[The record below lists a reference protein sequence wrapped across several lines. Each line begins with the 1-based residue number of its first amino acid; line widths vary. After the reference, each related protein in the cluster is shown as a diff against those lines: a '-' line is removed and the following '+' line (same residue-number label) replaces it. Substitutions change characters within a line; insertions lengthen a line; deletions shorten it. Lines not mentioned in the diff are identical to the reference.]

1 MTTLRS
7 LIARL
12 SPRCRS
18 ALEAAAAQA
27 LTRTHF
33 YVEIEHIL
41 AALLDMDGS
50 DLSVILRES
59 GVDIPPVLAR
69 LEQTLAGLKAGNVRA
84 PGLSPELVGWF
95 EKAWLA
101 ASLEEGVEQ
110 VCSGHLLL
118 AGVGEGALRHRFLE
132 IFPDY
137 AAIAID
143 TLRRDVAACQNE
155 QPVKVAGEGRV
166 NSGLQGGSQDALQHY
181 CVDLTEK
188 ARQGHIDPIVG
199 RSGEIAE
206 TIEILGRRRQN
217 NPVLV
222 GDPGVGKTAVVEG
235 LASLIASGNVIE
247 TLRSARVLSLDLG
260 LLQAGAGV
268 KGEFEKRLRAVI
280 DGVVASPT
288 PIILFI
294 DEAHTL
300 IGAGG
305 QAGQNDAANLLKP
318 ALARGELRCIAATT
332 WSEYKKYIEKDAAL
346 ARRFQ
351 AVQIGQPD
359 AEVAR
364 AMLRSMVPALEK
376 HHDVHI
382 IEEALHAAVSLSTRY
397 IASRQLPDKA
407 VSLLDTACSRVAQ
420 SQVGCPVVLEKALQR
435 RDMLQLEKSM
445 LEQECLSGLGSDK
458 ARTDV
463 DERLAQADRECE
475 TLDVAWQRER
485 ALVEEIKTLQ
495 ARPATTEADKITAVQ
510 EALQNALA
518 QLVALQGDKPLVF
531 PLVDKNAV
539 AAVVEEWTGV
549 PVGRMAGSE
558 LEGLLGLSERLQAR
572 VLGQD
577 HALEAIAKV
586 MLTQRAG
593 LADPRKPAGVFLL
606 VGTSGVGKT
615 ETALALAEALYGGE
629 QNLTVINMSEFKEEH
644 KVSLLMGAPPG
655 YVGYGEGGVLT
666 EAVRR
671 KPYSVILLD
680 EMEKAH
686 PGVQDVFYQV
696 FDKGQMKDGEGRDID
711 FRNTV
716 ILMTSNAG
724 SESIAHACA
733 NRDNPPE
740 QAELLER
747 LRPDLLRW
755 FRPAFLG
762 RCTTVAYYPLSDL
775 LLRKIIEMNFLR
787 IRSRLLAAWN
797 AKFVVSDAVIDALL
811 LRCHEVDSGARV
823 VESVLSHTLLPALSQ
838 RALERLVVG
847 QKIACFE
854 VGIGEDGTLTY
865 AVT

>member
-12 SPRCRS
+12 SPRCRT
-18 ALEAAAAQA
+18 ALETAAAQA
-27 LTRTHF
+27 LARTHF
-33 YVEIEHIL
+33 YIEIEHIL
-41 AALLDMDGS
+41 VALLGADES
-50 DLSVILRES
+50 DLVVVLQHN
-59 GVDIPPVLAR
+59 GVDVLSSLAG
-69 LEQTLAGLKAGNVRA
+69 LEKTLAGLKSGNVRA

-101 ASLEEGVEQ
+101 ASLEEGGDQ

-118 AGVGEGALRHRFLE
+118 AGLNEGSLRPRFLE
-132 IFPDY
+132 IFP
-137 AAIAID
+137 ACAGISVD
-143 TLRRDVAACQNE
+143 TIREDVALCKGE
-155 QPVKVAGEGRV
+155 CPVGRDADV
-166 NSGLQGGSQDALQHY
+166 GARPATPSFSQDALQRY

-188 ARQGHIDPIVG
+188 ARQGQIDPIVG
-199 RSGEIAE
+199 RSAEIAE

-222 GDPGVGKTAVVEG
+222 GEPGVGKTAVVEG
-235 LASLIASGNVIE
+235 LAALIANGHVIE
-247 TLRSARVLSLDLG
+247 TLRGARVLSLDLG

-280 DGVVASPT
+280 DDVVGSPV

-332 WSEYKKYIEKDAAL
+332 WSEYKKYVEKDAAL

-364 AMLRSMVPALEK
+364 AMLRSLAPVLEK
-376 HHDVHI
+376 HHGVTI

-420 SQVGCPVVLEKALQR
+420 SQVGRPVVLEKALQR
-435 RDMLQLEKSM
+435 RDMLRLEQSM
-445 LEQECLSGLGSDK
+445 LEQEQQVGLGSEK
-458 ARTDV
+458 ARKDV
-463 DERLAQADRECE
+463 EERLSQADAECAA
-475 TLDVAWQRER
+475 LDASWQQEL
-485 ALVEEIKTLQ
+485 ALVQDIK
-495 ARPATTEADKITAVQ
+495 
-510 EALQNALA
+510 ALQDTLKDAGEDACTGQVALQDALA
-518 QLVALQGDKPLVF
+518 NLVALQGVRPLVF

-558 LEGLLGLSERLQAR
+558 LEALLGLSERLQAR

-577 HALEAIAKV
+577 HALEAIARV

-655 YVGYGEGGVLT
+655 YVGYGEGGILT

-724 SESIAHACA
+724 SESIAQACT
-733 NRDNPPE
+733 NRDDLPE
-740 QAELLER
+740 QEELIEQ

-762 RCTTVAYYPLSDL
+762 RCTTVAYYPLSDA
-775 LLRKIIEMNFLR
+775 LLRKIIELNFER
-787 IRSRLLAAWN
+787 IRRRLLTAWN
-797 AKFVVSDAVIDALL
+797 ATFSVSEAVVDALL
-811 LRCHEVDSGARV
+811 LRCHEVESGARV
-823 VESVLSHTLLPALSQ
+823 VESVLSHTLLPALSE
-838 RALERLVVG
+838 RALERLVSGQEIQCFDVG
-847 QKIACFE
+847 
-854 VGIGEDGTLTY
+854 VGEDGAFTY

>member
-1 MTTLRS
+1 MATLRS

-12 SPRCRS
+12 SSRCRA

-27 LTRTHF
+27 LMQTHF
-33 YVEIEHIL
+33 YIEIEHIIL
-41 AALLDMDGS
+41 TLLEDYSS
-50 DLSVILRES
+50 DLSIIVRDNGIDSPSVIAGLKKS
-59 GVDIPPVLAR
+59 
-69 LEQTLAGLKAGNVRA
+69 LAGLKTGNVRA
-84 PGLSPELVGWF
+84 PGLSPELVMLF

-101 ASLEEGVEQ
+101 ASLEEGREQ

-118 AGVGEGALRHRFLE
+118 AGVTDSAFRARFFE
-132 IFPDY
+132 IFPDFQNIS
-137 AAIAID
+137 AD
-143 TLRRDVAACQNE
+143 TVRVYVAASHDECSAAEVVRQE
-155 QPVKVAGEGRV
+155 TVAGVSAGA
-166 NSGLQGGSQDALQHY
+166 QDALRQY
-181 CVDLTEK
+181 CIDLTEK
-188 ARQGHIDPIVG
+188 AKHGKIDPIVG
-199 RSGEIAE
+199 RSAEIAE

-217 NPVLV
+217 NPVLI

-235 LASLIASGNVIE
+235 LALLVADGNVNE
-247 TLRSARVLSLDLG
+247 TLRGARVLSLDLG
-260 LLQAGAGV
+260 LLQAGASV

-280 DGVVASPT
+280 DEVVASPV

-318 ALARGELRCIAATT
+318 ALARGELRCLAATT
-332 WSEYKKYIEKDAAL
+332 WSEYKKYIEKDSAL

-364 AMLRSMVPALEK
+364 AMLRSLVPVLEK
-376 HHDVHI
+376 HHDVHVV
-382 IEEALHAAVSLSTRY
+382 EEALHAAVDLSIRY

-420 SQVGCPVVLEKALQR
+420 SQVGAPLVLEKARQR
-435 RDMLQLEKSM
+435 RDMLLLEQSM
-445 LEQECLSGLGSDK
+445 LEQEHRAGTRSDK
-458 ARTDV
+458 TRDDIAKRLTDAEDECVALEAR
-463 DERLAQADRECE
+463 
-475 TLDVAWQRER
+475 WR
-485 ALVEEIKTLQ
+485 AEHELVEKIKSLQ
-495 ARPATTEADKITAVQ
+495 SALRGDEKTVDQ
-510 EALQNALA
+510 EALQNARTKLA
-518 QLVALQGDKPLVF
+518 HIQGEQPLVF
-531 PLVDKNAV
+531 PLVDRHAV
-539 AAVVEEWTGV
+539 AAVVEEWTGI
-549 PVGRMAGSE
+549 PVRRLGNSE
-558 LEGLLGLSERLQAR
+558 LEMLLGLNEYLRKR

-577 HALEAIAKV
+577 HALDALARV

-593 LADPRKPAGVFLL
+593 MADPRKPAGVFLL
-606 VGTSGVGKT
+606 AGMSGVGKT

-724 SESIAHACA
+724 SECIADACSD
-733 NRDNPPE
+733 RDELPD
-740 QAELLER
+740 QDELLER
-747 LRPDLLRW
+747 IRPELLRW

-762 RCTTVAYYPLSDL
+762 RCKTVAYYPLSDT
-775 LLRKIIEMNFLR
+775 LLRKIIELNFER
-787 IRSRLLAAWN
+787 IRNRLSTVWN
-797 AKFVVSDAVIDALL
+797 AHFVVSERVVDALL
-811 LRCHEVDSGARV
+811 RRCHEVDSGARI
-823 VESVLSHTLLPALSQ
+823 VESVLSNTLLPELS
-838 RALERLVVG
+838 RCALERLVSE
-847 QKIACFE
+847 QEIRCFE
-854 VGIGEDGTLTY
+854 VDALEDGSFVY
-865 AVT
+865 SVK